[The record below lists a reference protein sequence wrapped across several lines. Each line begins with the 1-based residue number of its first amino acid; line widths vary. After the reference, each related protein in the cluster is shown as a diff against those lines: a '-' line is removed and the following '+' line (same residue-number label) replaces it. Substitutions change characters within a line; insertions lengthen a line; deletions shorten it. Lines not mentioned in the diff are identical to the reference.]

1 MEKFVSFNA
10 FHNSAVQDPDR
21 KCHPGTRVIVLNRIR
36 NWFDSPSSEE
46 HAFWLHGPAG
56 AGKSAIAQTI
66 ARSCS
71 QGQVAAT
78 FFFYRSDASRN
89 DGNRLFATIAWQ
101 LAFSIP
107 GIKDHIARA
116 LHNRPDLPRMD
127 VETQFEE
134 FIVRPFQALK
144 DVSTHP
150 PSPVVIIDGVDECID
165 EKLQRRFLKV
175 IGNAIE
181 NVLVPLRFLI
191 CSRPE
196 AHIQE
201 TIDRFPKPN
210 LGIDLASLDD
220 ANHDIEKYLKDE
232 FSRIASEQDL
242 DSATWP
248 GHERMQ
254 QVVYKSSGQFVYA
267 SLVIRYV
274 SDEYNSAVTQ
284 LEIILG
290 LKPQSSKSPFA
301 ELDALFIGILE
312 RQPDRAFLM
321 TFLALLVARL
331 SIDRLIYGSNWDEDF
346 HLDDAMLMNVSEFE
360 LHRKLRGMLSLFKF
374 EPHIDLH
381 HRSFLDFLQDS
392 SRSCQFYISRESA
405 ERRYLELITDSV
417 VRFASKTIDRPNHH
431 ETGHFCPR
439 FHRIVSFYPPRIK
452 LPAAEWQEVLQP
464 LLRLQDRLLILPNF
478 TSTWDLLPCDTCTVF
493 QIMRDLLLHLVI
505 MQGTCPPVTS
515 SIQTVQL
522 CSNESDVNRSIDRLV
537 KAEENGHENDLVGCI
552 HSLLTQL
559 RKTKLEPLASTTI
572 NLVCSLRSLDYAE
585 IVKRVHSVADAQ
597 ILMDFIDSLTNDEY
611 FLSQCGP
618 DTACNVASLALEIHA
633 RVPVLPR
640 SLFSNRD
647 SCPGHDWDCSAI
659 VNFGIIRQTA
669 LLSRI
674 SDRNYIVPLLWRY
687 DWPTNGIG
695 VRFVDSIVNENIS
708 LKKWQETSN
717 PSSIERIR
725 VVSLTTL

>member
-1 MEKFVSFNA
+1 MANPDQSNNESQPLLPPRNTYRQFLASAFGVGCQLYQFITIPLQIPNDGIVPPSTDENSPSTPILPGSYPFERYSSIETPALGSIRVEETDLAPFAWLVSEEVTTSASQSREDLGYDTFREGLAESYNLSQSQRLEEPAMAPSALRVSEEVIASASAPQAREEPGKHAALHDRSEGLVASHKLHCNDRSPAAVPSESRITAVSTQFQGASGLNISGTPNFTNIGVNSGVNNVTHVNYYGGSHGLEQMEKFVSFNA

-36 NWFDSPSSEE
+36 NWFDNPSSAE

-66 ARSCS
+66 ARSYS
-71 QGQVAAT
+71 QGKVAAT

-89 DGNRLFATIAWQ
+89 DGNCLFATIAWQ

-107 GIKDHIARA
+107 GIKDHVARA
-116 LHNRPDLPRMD
+116 LRDRPDLPRRD

-144 DVSTHP
+144 DVSTHL

-181 NVLVPLRFLI
+181 NDLVPLRFLV

-201 TIDRFPKPN
+201 TIDQFPKTN
-210 LGIDLASLDD
+210 LRIDLASLDD

-248 GHERMQ
+248 GHEKIQ
-254 QVVYKSSGQFVYA
+254 QVIYKSSGQFVYA

-321 TFLALLVARL
+321 TFLALLIARL
-331 SIDRLIYGSNWDEDF
+331 SIASVTFGTDNDNF
-346 HLDDAMLMNVSEFE
+346 HLDDAMLMNVSRFE
-360 LHRKLRGMLSLFKF
+360 LHRKLRGMRSLFKF

-381 HRSFLDFLQDS
+381 HRSFLDFLQDP
-392 SRSCQFYISRESA
+392 SRSCQFYISRENA
-405 ERRYLELITDSV
+405 ERRYLELIIDSV
-417 VRFASKTIDRPNHH
+417 VQFASKAINQPN
-431 ETGHFCPR
+431 
-439 FHRIVSFYPPRIK
+439 
-452 LPAAEWQEVLQP
+452 
-464 LLRLQDRLLILPNF
+464 
-478 TSTWDLLPCDTCTVF
+478 
-493 QIMRDLLLHLVI
+493 
-505 MQGTCPPVTS
+505 
-515 SIQTVQL
+515 
-522 CSNESDVNRSIDRLV
+522 
-537 KAEENGHENDLVGCI
+537 
-552 HSLLTQL
+552 
-559 RKTKLEPLASTTI
+559 
-572 NLVCSLRSLDYAE
+572 
-585 IVKRVHSVADAQ
+585 
-597 ILMDFIDSLTNDEY
+597 
-611 FLSQCGP
+611 
-618 DTACNVASLALEIHA
+618 
-633 RVPVLPR
+633 
-640 SLFSNRD
+640 
-647 SCPGHDWDCSAI
+647 
-659 VNFGIIRQTA
+659 
-669 LLSRI
+669 
-674 SDRNYIVPLLWRY
+674 
-687 DWPTNGIG
+687 
-695 VRFVDSIVNENIS
+695 
-708 LKKWQETSN
+708 
-717 PSSIERIR
+717 
-725 VVSLTTL
+725 